1 MRYRIHT
8 CLAGRPPAHI
18 GVVPGTVRFF
28 PWPRFSTAFPCCL
41 PRVRLAARLKAAA
54 ARMRRLAWAV
64 TLIACTLTGSL
75 LPGRAALLRPRR
87 LGPSCAVRALA
98 KAKSKR
104 QGRGKAP
111 SGGSATS
118 KGFGAPP
125 PRPPPPPPPP
135 PPARAAAPGGADP
148 QLVAVDLGRGKQ
160 VSVML
165 PPQAQEPSEAELRRL
180 ETSAGAE
187 AQQGVLGAYTHLYGA
202 GDVVWPA
209 SVALARLLAHVPSF
223 SAGQRVLELGCG
235 LGAVGLAAGTAGA
248 ATVLLTDRE
257 APLLALAAQ
266 ALTLTLAL
274 ALTLTLT
281 LALALALA
289 LSLTLALALTLTP
302 TPTPTLAL
310 TPILALAPT
319 GVEGGDQR
327 RPRGVG
333 APAAPAPRP
342 PPADCAV
349 IAP

>member
-1 MRYRIHT
+1 
-8 CLAGRPPAHI
+8 
-18 GVVPGTVRFF
+18 
-28 PWPRFSTAFPCCL
+28 
-41 PRVRLAARLKAAA
+41 
-54 ARMRRLAWAV
+54 MRRLAWAV

-257 APLLALAAQ
+257 PPLLALAAQ
-266 ALTLTLAL
+266 ALTLT
-274 ALTLTLT
+274 
-281 LALALALA
+281 
-289 LSLTLALALTLTP
+289 
-302 TPTPTLAL
+302 
-310 TPILALAPT
+310 
-319 GVEGGDQR
+319 
-327 RPRGVG
+327 
-333 APAAPAPRP
+333 
-342 PPADCAV
+342 
-349 IAP
+349 

>member
-1 MRYRIHT
+1 MW
-8 CLAGRPPAHI
+8 AG
-18 GVVPGTVRFF
+18 GVA
-28 PWPRFSTAFPCCL
+28 PRGPC
-41 PRVRLAARLKAAA
+41 RASKAAARA
-54 ARMRRLAWAV
+54 ARMRHLAWAV
-64 TLIACTLTGSL
+64 TLIAFTLTGSL

-87 LGPSCAVRALA
+87 LGPSCGVRALA

-104 QGRGKAP
+104 QGKGKAP

-135 PPARAAAPGGADP
+135 PPARAAAPGGADGGVSP

-266 ALTLTLAL
+266 ALTLP
-274 ALTLTLT
+274 LT
-281 LALALALA
+281 LALALAPA
-289 LSLTLALALTLTP
+289 LTLALTLT
-302 TPTPTLAL
+302 
-310 TPILALAPT
+310 LAPT
-319 GVEGGDQR
+319 LTLTLTLTLTR
-327 RPRGVG
+327 RPRPT
-333 APAAPAPRP
+333 A
-342 PPADCAV
+342 
-349 IAP
+349 